1 MARFGPLPLEPPS
14 ESSHGSL
21 AVTSLVPTKNLF
33 KGLDPQQVQEIL
45 GTARGPVTLMFT
57 DIENSTPLKEL
68 VGGDDIYFE
77 KVKKPHDTLLVE
89 CITGHSGHVLETA
102 GDSFFAV
109 FSNPT
114 KAVESAVEIQTRLT
128 ITPIVVG
135 SGNLQIR
142 IGMHIGTP
150 VVYRNEV
157 TGLLGLSGNDV
168 DKAAR
173 IEARAYG
180 GQVLISEETQALTRS
195 SKNVRYRDWGEYL
208 LKGLGRHRIFEVLW
222 GSKEPQRPLGS
233 WRMPPTELSTFVG
246 RETEIT
252 GLLDFIPKR
261 RAVTLWGMGG
271 IGKTRLA
278 VEIASRL
285 GDEELL
291 ADGIVPLELKTAR
304 TVNDV
309 VSAIFRALDLKRGKE
324 ASEVDAVFEC
334 LTDRRLLLL
343 LDNCETVE
351 NLSPLLREILAKCKG
366 VRLLATSQIPIGIGN
381 AEQLFPVE
389 PMPVPLSDSV
399 TPDSL
404 VFLDSF
410 KLFRDRV
417 RLSAKKR
424 DWEVAEDE
432 ARVVAELLRL
442 TDGIP
447 LAIELVAAW
456 ADEGP
461 FSVLRDG
468 LKQNRDEY
476 LRRNPEVAADPRHI
490 GMQTCLDWSYHLL
503 PSEAQI
509 FLAQLAVFVGG
520 FFPESVEMVCA
531 ISKPQELLDIL
542 HAHSFLRWH
551 ESLGKQQYSMLPTL
565 QEYAAKKL
573 GDDIE
578 RYRERAAKH
587 FLQVVEESDKKVKGP
602 EQALGLNHIAVDW
615 HNIRAGM
622 DWCCTQNQDK
632 MVINYARYLARFF
645 RLRGYYVEGRERL
658 KWGIDAAVKMEDARS
673 EAPLAVEYG
682 MICTNQGDYSNAE
695 KYCRRGLEVA
705 DQVHDLETK
714 TRCLHQLGYI
724 CSDLEKY
731 SEAIGYFNQSLEIN
745 EQIDDQHGTA
755 DTLCELGIIH
765 TKQQKYQEAQTFFER
780 SLEIY
785 KKIPYPLGTSAV
797 LDEMGTM
804 FRKRGD
810 FAKARDCY
818 QQSLN
823 ISSAEEHPYGM
834 ASTLYGLGL
843 IAEQQGEIQSAI
855 EYWEKALKLALQI
868 RIPLASELRT
878 LLRKYGKQS

>member
-1 MARFGPLPLEPPS
+1 
-14 ESSHGSL
+14 
-21 AVTSLVPTKNLF
+21 VTSSVFTKNLF
-33 KGLDPQQVQEIL
+33 KGLHPQQVQEVL
-45 GTARGPVTLMFT
+45 GTGGGPVTLMFT

-68 VGGDDIYFE
+68 VGGDEIYFE

-128 ITPIVVG
+128 ITPIVVDP
-135 SGNLQIR
+135 GNLRVR
-142 IGMHIGTP
+142 IGMHTGTP

-173 IEARAYG
+173 IEARACG
-180 GQVLISEETQALTRS
+180 GQVLISEETHVLTRRL
-195 SKNVRYRDWGEYL
+195 KNITYRDWGEYL
-208 LKGLGRHRIFEVLW
+208 LKGLHRHRIFEVLW
-222 GSKEPQRPLGS
+222 ENKEPQRPLGS
-233 WRMPPTELSTFVG
+233 WRMPPTDLSTFVG

-252 GLLDFIPKR
+252 RLLDFIPKR

-285 GDEELL
+285 ADEELL
-291 ADGIVPLELKTAR
+291 ADGVVPLELKTAR

-324 ASEVDAVFEC
+324 ASERDAVFEC
-334 LTDRRLLLL
+334 LTGRRLLLL

-351 NLSPLLREILAKCKG
+351 NLSPLLREILARCKD

-381 AEQLFPVE
+381 TEQLFPVE
-389 PMPVPLSDSV
+389 PMPVPLFDSV
-399 TPDSL
+399 TLDSL
-404 VFLDSF
+404 APLDSF

-424 DWEVAEDE
+424 DWEVADDE
-432 ARVVAELLRL
+432 APVVAELLRL

-456 ADEGP
+456 SNERP
-461 FSVLRDG
+461 FSVIRDG
-468 LKQNRDEY
+468 LKRNRDEY

-490 GMQTCLDWSYHLL
+490 SMQTCLDWSYHLL
-503 PSEAQI
+503 PLEAQSL
-509 FLAQLAVFVGG
+509 LARLAVFVGG
-520 FFPESVEMVCA
+520 FLLESVEMVCA
-531 ISKPQELLDIL
+531 ITHPQELLDIL
-542 HAHSFLRWH
+542 HAHSFLQWQ
-551 ESLGKQQYSMLPTL
+551 ESLGAQQYSMFPTVR
-565 QEYAAKKL
+565 EYAAKKL
-573 GDDIE
+573 GGDTE
-578 RYRERAAKH
+578 RYRQRAAEH
-587 FLQVVEESDKKVKGP
+587 FLQVVEASNKKVKGP
-602 EQALGLNHIAVDW
+602 EQPLGLNHIAAAW
-615 HNIRAGM
+615 QNIRTGM

-645 RLRGYYVEGRERL
+645 KLRGYYVEGLERL
-658 KWGIDAAVKMEDARS
+658 KWGIDAAVKTEDAVS
-673 EAPLAVEYG
+673 EALLAVEYG
-682 MICTNQGDYSNAE
+682 MICTNQGDYINAE
-695 KYCRRGLEVA
+695 KYCRRGLKVA
-705 DQVHDLETK
+705 DRLDDLEIK
-714 TRCLHQLGYI
+714 TRSLHQLGYI

-731 SEAIGYFNQSLEIN
+731 SEAVGYFNQSLEIN
-745 EQIDDQHGTA
+745 EKIVDQHGTA

-804 FRKRGD
+804 FRKQGD
-810 FAKARDCY
+810 FSKGRDCY
-818 QQSLN
+818 QQSLS

-843 IAEQQGEIQSAI
+843 IAEQQGKIQSAI

-878 LLRKYGKQS
+878 LLKKYGKQS